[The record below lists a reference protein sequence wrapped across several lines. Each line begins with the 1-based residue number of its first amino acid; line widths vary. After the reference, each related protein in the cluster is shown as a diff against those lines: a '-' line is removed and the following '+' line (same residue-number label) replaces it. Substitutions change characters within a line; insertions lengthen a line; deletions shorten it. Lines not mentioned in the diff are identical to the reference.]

1 LKITAYIQKF
11 NKLST
16 IGEVIMV
23 SALPNNIQI
32 EDDRTGISI
41 ETLKRAFLDNL
52 FYIQAKFP
60 KISTKNDYYMALAYT
75 VRDRLLNRWLNT
87 TQSYLEKAPRM
98 VTYLSAEFLMGPH
111 LGNNLINLGIYDS
124 VKQAIEELGLNLNT
138 LLEQEEEP
146 GLGNGGL
153 GRLAA
158 CYIDSLA
165 TLQIPA
171 IGYGIRYEYGIFD
184 QEIKDGWQV
193 EITDK
198 WLRYG
203 NPWEVVRPEAEL
215 EVKFGGKSE
224 AYLDDRGHYRTRWV
238 PYKIVKGVP
247 YDTPIMGFRT
257 NTVNT
262 LRLWKAEA
270 PESFDFEAFNKGD
283 YFGAVQ
289 EKSNCENITK
299 VLYPNDSSSQGKQL
313 RLEQQYFFVSCS
325 LQDMIRI
332 MKTQNQAL
340 ENFHEH
346 FAVQLNDTHPTIAV
360 AELMRLLLDEYGFEW
375 DKAWNITTKTFA
387 YTNHTLLPEAL
398 ERWSVSLFGSLLPRH
413 LEIVYEINS
422 RFLNEVRIKFPDDS
436 DRLRRMSIIDESG
449 ERYVRMAYLACVG
462 SHTINGVA
470 ELHSD
475 LLKKTTLHDFYEM
488 YPEKFANVTNGVTP
502 RRFMVLSNPRLA
514 NLITSKIGDSWIKN
528 LDELKKLEH
537 LIHDPDFC
545 NDFRQVKQSV
555 KQDLTDYIRENLNI
569 KIDPNSLFDI
579 QVKRIHEYK
588 RQHLNALYIITL
600 YNRIKANP
608 NLEITPRT
616 FLFGGKAAPGY
627 YMAKLIIKLINSIA
641 EVVNNDPDVRD
652 RLKVVF
658 MKDYNVKFAQRV
670 YPAADLSEQISTAGK
685 EASGTG
691 NMKFSMNG
699 ALTIGTLDGANVEI
713 REAVG
718 ADNFFLFGLT
728 TEEVLAK
735 KAAGYNP
742 WDYYNSNPELKL
754 TIDRLSSGFFS
765 HGDPDLFKPLLDS
778 LLYQDDYLLFADF
791 QSYIECQDRISE
803 VYRDQ
808 DHWTRMSILN
818 MARMGK
824 FSSDRSI
831 EDYLQYVWKAL
842 PVQIEVPEYSQV
854 NGDLKLTF

>member
-1 LKITAYIQKF
+1 
-11 NKLST
+11 
-16 IGEVIMV
+16 MV
-23 SALPNNIQI
+23 SIVPNNIQI
-32 EDDRTGISI
+32 EDDRTGVNV

-60 KISTKNDYYMALAYT
+60 KISTKNDCYMALAYT

-87 TQSYLEKAPRM
+87 TQTYLEKAPRM
-98 VTYLSAEFLMGPH
+98 VAYLSAEFLMGPH
-111 LGNNLINLGIYDS
+111 LGNNLLNLGLYNV
-124 VKQAIEELGLNLNT
+124 VKQAVEEFGLNLND
-138 LLEQEEEP
+138 LLDQEEEP

-165 TLQIPA
+165 TLEIPA

-203 NPWEVVRPEAEL
+203 NPWEVARPESEL
-215 EVKFGGKSE
+215 AVKLGGHTE
-224 AYLDDRGHYRTRWV
+224 AYTDEQGRYHTRWV
-238 PYKIVKGVP
+238 PYKVVKGVP
-247 YDTPIMGFRT
+247 YDTPILGFQT
-257 NTVNT
+257 NTANT

-283 YFGAVQ
+283 YFGAVYA
-289 EKSNCENITK
+289 KSECENITK
-299 VLYPNDSSSQGKQL
+299 VLYPNDESDQGKQL

-325 LQDMIRI
+325 LQDMIRM
-332 MKTQNQAL
+332 MKMQNLAL
-340 ENFHEH
+340 ERFHEH
-346 FAVQLNDTHPTIAV
+346 YAIQLNDTHPTIAV
-360 AELMRLLLDEYGFEW
+360 AELMRLLLDEYGFDW
-375 DKAWNITTKTFA
+375 DKAWEITTKTFA

-398 ERWSVSLFGSLLPRH
+398 ERWPLSMFGSLLPRH
-413 LEIVYEINS
+413 LELIYEINQ
-422 RFLNEVRIKFPDDS
+422 RFLDQVRIKFPDDV
-436 DRLRRMSIIDESG
+436 DRIRRLSIIDDSG
-449 ERYVRMAYLACVG
+449 ERYVRMAHLACVG
-462 SHTINGVA
+462 SHAINGVA
-470 ELHSD
+470 ELHSE
-475 LLKKTTLHDFYEM
+475 LLKQTTLHDFYEM
-488 YPEKFANVTNGVTP
+488 YPEKFTNVTNGVTP

-514 NLITSKIGDSWIKN
+514 NLITNKIGDTWIKN
-528 LDELKKLEH
+528 LDELRKLENF
-537 LIHDPDFC
+537 IHDANFR
-545 NDFRQVKQSV
+545 NEFRQVKQAV
-555 KQDLTDYIRENLNI
+555 KQDLAAYIRTHYSIE
-569 KIDPNSLFDI
+569 IDPNSLFDI
-579 QVKRIHEYK
+579 QAKRIHEYK

-608 NLEITPRT
+608 DLDFTPRT

-627 YMAKLIIKLINSIA
+627 YMAKLIIKLINAIA
-641 EVVNNDPDVRD
+641 DVVNGDPDMRG
-652 RLKVVF
+652 RLRVVF
-658 MKDYNVKFAQRV
+658 LKDYNVRFAQRV

-699 ALTIGTLDGANVEI
+699 ALTIGTLDGANIEI

-735 KAAGYNP
+735 KTAGYNP
-742 WDYYNSNPELKL
+742 WDYYTSNPELKRV
-754 TIDRLSSGFFS
+754 IDRLSSGFFS
-765 HGDPDLFKPLLDS
+765 HGDTNLFKPLLDA
-778 LLYQDDYLLFADF
+778 LLHRDEYLLLADY
-791 QSYIECQDRISE
+791 QSYIECQDRVSQA
-803 VYRDQ
+803 YRDQ

-818 MARMGK
+818 VARMGK

-831 EDYLQYVWKAL
+831 RDYLQNIWKMP
-842 PVQIEVPEYSQV
+842 PVQVEVPEYSQF
-854 NGDLKLTF
+854 NGDVKLTFEP

>member
-1 LKITAYIQKF
+1 
-11 NKLST
+11 
-16 IGEVIMV
+16 MV
-23 SALPNNIQI
+23 SIVPNNIQI
-32 EDDRTGISI
+32 EDDRTGINV

-60 KISTKNDYYMALAYT
+60 HIATKNDYYMALAYT
-75 VRDRLLNRWLNT
+75 VRDRLLKRWLQT
-87 TQSYLEKAPRM
+87 TQTYLEKAPRM
-98 VTYLSAEFLMGPH
+98 VAYLSAEFLMGPH
-111 LGNNLINLGIYDS
+111 LGNNLIDLGLYDA
-124 VKQAIEELGLNLNT
+124 VKQAMEELGLNLT
-138 LLEQEEEP
+138 DLLEQEEEP

-165 TLQIPA
+165 TLEIPA

-184 QEIKDGWQV
+184 QEIEDGWQV

-203 NPWEVVRPEAEL
+203 NPWEVARPEAQL
-215 EVKFGGKSE
+215 EVKFGGHTES
-224 AYLDDRGHYRTRWV
+224 YVDDRGRYRVRWV
-238 PYKIVKGVP
+238 PYKVVKGVP
-247 YDTPIMGFRT
+247 YDTPILGFQT
-257 NTVNT
+257 NTANT

-289 EKSNCENITK
+289 EKSDCENITK
-299 VLYPNDSSSQGKQL
+299 VLYPNDESYQGKQL

-325 LQDMIRI
+325 LQDMIRL
-332 MKTQNQAL
+332 MKIQNLDL
-340 ENFHEH
+340 ERFHEH
-346 FAVQLNDTHPTIAV
+346 YAIQLNDTHPTIAV
-360 AELMRLLLDEYGFEW
+360 AELMRLLLDEYGFDW
-375 DKAWNITTKTFA
+375 AKAWDITTKTFA

-398 ERWSVSLFGSLLPRH
+398 ERWPLSMFGSLLPRH
-413 LEIVYEINS
+413 LEIIYEINS
-422 RFLNEVRIKFPDDS
+422 RFLDEVRIKFPDDF

-449 ERYVRMAYLACVG
+449 ERYVRMANLACVG
-462 SHTINGVA
+462 SYAINGVA
-470 ELHSD
+470 ELHSE
-475 LLKKTTLHDFYEM
+475 LLKQTVLRDFYEM
-488 YPEKFANVTNGVTP
+488 YPEKFTNVTNGVTP

-514 NLITSKIGDSWIKN
+514 NLIANKIGNGWIKN
-528 LDELKKLEH
+528 LDELRKLEEFVEDAEFRH
-537 LIHDPDFC
+537 E
-545 NDFRQVKQSV
+545 FRQVKQAV
-555 KQDLTDYIRENLNI
+555 KQDLTDYIRKNYGIEV
-569 KIDPNSLFDI
+569 DPNSLFDI
-579 QVKRIHEYK
+579 QAKRIHEYK

-608 NLEITPRT
+608 DLDVTPRT

-641 EVVNNDPDVRD
+641 DVVNHDPDVRD

-658 MKDYNVKFAQRV
+658 LKDYNVKFAQRV

-699 ALTIGTLDGANVEI
+699 ALTIGTLDGANIEI

-718 ADNFFLFGLT
+718 AENFFLFGLT
-728 TEEVLAK
+728 AEEVLAK

-754 TIDRLSSGFFS
+754 ALDRISSGFFS
-765 HGDPDLFKPLLDS
+765 HGDTNLFKPLLDS
-778 LLYQDDYLLFADF
+778 LLYRDEYLLLADYP
-791 QSYIECQDRISE
+791 SYVECQDRVSQA
-803 VYRDQ
+803 YRDREN
-808 DHWTRMSILN
+808 WTRMSILN
-818 MARMGK
+818 VARMGK

-831 EDYLQYVWKAL
+831 RDYLQNIWKAS
-842 PVQIEVPEYSQV
+842 PVKVEVPEYSQS
-854 NGDLKLTF
+854 NSDLKLAF